1 MPGLAVIQDLSLSTS
16 ADLDGIA
23 TDLTIDLEATN
34 VALAADA
41 TLAVATGK
49 TLTVT
54 STAGTDYQLDVSAI
68 ASGSGGVFTVDGD
81 ISVSSETTLKSDGSA
96 GDDGNGDGRRLC
108 CYPNSGCICR

>member
-1 MPGLAVIQDLSLSTS
+1 MTGAGLAVHSGSTLSTS

-49 TLTVT
+49 TLTLT

-68 ASGSGGVFTVDGD
+68 ASVSAA
-81 ISVSSETTLKSDGSA
+81 VSSRLTVTSRSRL
-96 GDDGNGDGRRLC
+96 RRH
-108 CYPNSGCICR
+108 